1 MPQLTSLKINISATS
16 RTSKAG
22 EFCPFGILC
31 PPLLQSV
38 PRHACWQHYS
48 YVSSGLYTREGV
60 EVILGSSADV
70 ILLLFHCIVFTIDV
84 LDLKSWSVIVF
95 IVRLIFI
102 GSYLPRE
109 PQEGKTEW
117 LVLICL
123 PFLDVKSRSLL
134 LSCSHQLQS
143 FLFSEVLWFF
153 FPPPFS
159 KVLNDVTAKKSS
171 VKCSFAFCKWK
182 SCLPVGFTLL
192 NLIFKGLLLICSPVL
207 SPLNKLHA
215 AVENE
220 LSVGRVM
227 VRQI

>member
-1 MPQLTSLKINISATS
+1 MHPFLFPIVRQKDSSRTWSCVIASLSRTQMPQLTSLKINISATS
-16 RTSKAG
+16 RMSKAG

-153 FPPPFS
+153 FSPPIFQSFEWCYS
-159 KVLNDVTAKKSS
+159 KE
-171 VKCSFAFCKWK
+171 
-182 SCLPVGFTLL
+182 
-192 NLIFKGLLLICSPVL
+192 IIC
-207 SPLNKLHA
+207 
-215 AVENE
+215 E
-220 LSVGRVM
+220 M
-227 VRQI
+227 